1 MYKEISLNDYEK
13 DKLKHYTNAALSR
26 FEVSQ
31 SFKINKMKNSHFI
44 YSLSKAV
51 NDTQELKRAVF
62 NNKTIQFH
70 KLNPAYV
77 LLKNNEICNTFTEF
91 DYDLYIFLN
100 NYQKDYELFLKKDLS
115 FYIKQAKQNCFY
127 ISSFKSY
134 FNSFSLHLKNGY
146 EFYTPIFTT
155 YKKDNELIIYAN
167 FHHAFFDLFKAKIFF
182 EKLESELIKIF

>member
-62 NNKTIQFH
+62 NNKTI
-70 KLNPAYV
+70 
-77 LLKNNEICNTFTEF
+77 
-91 DYDLYIFLN
+91 
-100 NYQKDYELFLKKDLS
+100 
-115 FYIKQAKQNCFY
+115 
-127 ISSFKSY
+127 
-134 FNSFSLHLKNGY
+134 
-146 EFYTPIFTT
+146 
-155 YKKDNELIIYAN
+155 
-167 FHHAFFDLFKAKIFF
+167 
-182 EKLESELIKIF
+182 